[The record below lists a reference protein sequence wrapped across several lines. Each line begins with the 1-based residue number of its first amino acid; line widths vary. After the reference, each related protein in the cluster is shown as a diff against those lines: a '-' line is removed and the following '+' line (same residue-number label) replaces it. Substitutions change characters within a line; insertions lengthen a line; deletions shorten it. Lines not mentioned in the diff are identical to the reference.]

1 MMLQI
6 KVFGTTPPCA
16 NCKRAEREAR
26 KAAEQFPGQVEVVHL
41 DALGPEAARYGL
53 MVTPVVVVGEQ
64 VVSTGN
70 VMPAAKLIPIVQA
83 AVENSPAAPGG

>member
-1 MMLQI
+1 MLQI

-41 DALGPEAARYGL
+41 DALGPEAQPYGL
-53 MVTPVVVVGEQ
+53 MVTPLIVVGEE
-64 VVSTGN
+64 VVATGK
-70 VMPAAKLIPIVQA
+70 VLPAPKLIPIIERA
-83 AVENSPAAPGG
+83 IGG